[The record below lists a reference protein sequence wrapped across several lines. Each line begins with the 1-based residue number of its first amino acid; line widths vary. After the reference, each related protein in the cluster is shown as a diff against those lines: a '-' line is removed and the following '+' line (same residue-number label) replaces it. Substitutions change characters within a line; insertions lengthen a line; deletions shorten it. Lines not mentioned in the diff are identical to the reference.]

1 MESKGVIKM
10 EEPGKIY
17 EELGVKIGDCI
28 EFEVDTRT
36 YKGIVASPKDAD
48 KKGNVIDGD
57 KYLYYRSDIN
67 DEVVGYKNIKNL
79 KILKKHSEVE
89 NKAINNCPVCK
100 IPGEYI
106 NGAYKCP
113 NCWKVWL

>member
-1 MESKGVIKM
+1 MD
-10 EEPGKIY
+10 EPGKIY
-17 EELGVKIGDCI
+17 EELGVKVGDCI
-28 EFEVDTRT
+28 EFEVSNRV

-48 KKGNVIDGD
+48 KATTIIDGD
-57 KYLYYRSDIN
+57 KYLYYRDDIS
-67 DEVVGYKNIKNL
+67 DEVEGYKGIKNL
-79 KILKKHSEVE
+79 KILKKHSKDEVKSE
-89 NKAINNCPVCK
+89 VRITNNCPICK